1 MNRDNDF
8 QCDRESKKR
17 VMEAL
22 KKAYAP
28 NIFTYEIEENPK
40 AIIDCR
46 AIGITQ
52 NGKTVHYAIEIKHRN
67 FTANKYDTY
76 YCEPSKYDTL
86 NWERLYDNV
95 DRALIANEFS
105 DGTILLWNIKDL
117 DPNDTEDVM
126 IARTTVGVGEY
137 LSERI
142 RQKRILMHKDK
153 AIKIK

>member
-1 MNRDNDF
+1 MTRDNNF
-8 QCDRESKKR
+8 QCDRDSKVR
-17 VMEAL
+17 TMEAL

-28 NIFTYEIEENPK
+28 NIFNYEIDPDPYAK
-40 AIIDCR
+40 IDCM
-46 AIGITQ
+46 AIGITKD
-52 NGKTVHYAIEIKHRN
+52 KTIYYAIECKHRN
-67 FTANKYDTY
+67 FTADKYDSF
-76 YCEPSKYDTL
+76 YCEPSKYQSL
-86 NWERLYDNV
+86 KWARLYDNI

-105 DGTILLWNIKDL
+105 DGTILLWNVDDL
-117 DPNDTEDVM
+117 DPNDTEDVR

>member
-17 VMEAL
+17 VMEAM
-22 KKAYAP
+22 KEKYKP
-28 NIFTYEIEENPK
+28 NIFTYEIDENPK

-46 AIGITQ
+46 AIGITK
-52 NGKTVHYAIEIKHRN
+52 NGKTIHYAVECKQRHC
-67 FTANKYDTY
+67 TVDKYDSF
-76 YCEPSKYDTL
+76 YCETGKYQSL
-86 NWERLYDNV
+86 KCARLYDNV
-95 DRALIANEFS
+95 DRAYIANEFS
-105 DGTILLWNIKDL
+105 DGTILLWNVDDL
-117 DPNDTEDVM
+117 DPNDTEDAM
-126 IARTTVGVGEY
+126 ISRTTVGVGEY

>member
-1 MNRDNDF
+1 MNRDGNF
-8 QCDRESKKR
+8 QCDWNSK
-17 VMEAL
+17 VATMEAL

-28 NIFTYEIEENPK
+28 NIFTYEIDENPK

-46 AIGITQ
+46 AIGITKD
-52 NGKTVHYAIEIKHRN
+52 NKTIHYAVEIKHRN
-67 FTANKYDTY
+67 FTADKYDSF
-76 YCEPSKYDTL
+76 YCEPSKYQSLLFETMY
-86 NWERLYDNV
+86 NGV
-95 DRALIANEFS
+95 DRAYVANEFS

-117 DPNDTEDVM
+117 DPNDTEDVR

-142 RQKRILMHKDK
+142 MQKRILMKRDK

>member
-1 MNRDNDF
+1 MNRDGNF
-8 QCDRESKKR
+8 QCDWDSKKR

-28 NIFTYEIEENPK
+28 NILTYEIDENPK

-46 AIGITQ
+46 AIGITK
-52 NGKTVHYAIEIKHRN
+52 NGKTIHYAIECKQRN
-67 FTANKYDTY
+67 FTPSKYNAY
-76 YCEPSKYDTL
+76 YCETGKYQSLLFETMY
-86 NWERLYDNV
+86 NGV
-95 DRALIANEFS
+95 DRAYVANEFS
-105 DGTILLWNIKDL
+105 DGSIYLWNVNDL
-117 DPNDTEDVM
+117 DPNDTEDVR

-142 RQKRILMHKDK
+142 MQKRILMHKDK

>member
-17 VMEAL
+17 VMEAM
-22 KKAYAP
+22 KEKYKP

-46 AIGITQ
+46 AIGITP
-52 NGKTVHYAIEIKHRN
+52 NGKTIHYAIEIKHRN
-67 FTANKYDTY
+67 FTADKYDSF
-76 YCEPSKYDTL
+76 YCETGKYDTL
-86 NWERLYDNV
+86 NWARLYDNV

-105 DGTILLWNIKDL
+105 DGTILLWNINDL
-117 DPNDTEDVM
+117 DPNDTEDVR

-142 RQKRILMHKDK
+142 MQKRILMKRDK

>member
-8 QCDRESKKR
+8 QCDRDSKVR
-17 VMEAL
+17 TMEAL

-28 NIFTYEIEENPK
+28 NIFTYEIYPDQYAK
-40 AIIDCR
+40 IDCR
-46 AIGITQ
+46 AIGITKD
-52 NGKTVHYAIEIKHRN
+52 NKTIHYAIECKHRN
-67 FTANKYDTY
+67 CTADKYDAY

-86 NWERLYDNV
+86 NLARLYDNV
-95 DRALIANEFS
+95 DRAYIANEFS
-105 DGTILLWNIKDL
+105 DGTILLWNINDL

-142 RQKRILMHKDK
+142 MQKRILMHKDK

>member
-17 VMEAL
+17 VMEAM
-22 KKAYAP
+22 KERYKP
-28 NIFTYEIEENPK
+28 NIFTYEIDPDPYAK
-40 AIIDCR
+40 IDCR
-46 AIGITQ
+46 AIGITK
-52 NGKTVHYAIEIKHRN
+52 NGKTIHYAIECKHRN
-67 FTANKYDTY
+67 FTADKYDAY
-76 YCEPSKYDTL
+76 YCETGKYDTL

-105 DGTILLWNIKDL
+105 DGTILLWNINDL

-126 IARTTVGVGEY
+126 ISRTTVGVGEY
-137 LSERI
+137 MSERI

>member
-1 MNRDNDF
+1 MNRDGNF
-8 QCDRESKKR
+8 QCDLDSKKR

-28 NIFTYEIEENPK
+28 NVFIYEIDENPK

-46 AIGITQ
+46 AIGITKD
-52 NGKTVHYAIEIKHRN
+52 NKTIHYAIEIKHRN
-67 FTANKYDTY
+67 FTADKYDAY
-76 YCEPSKYDTL
+76 YCEPSKYQSLLFDTIY
-86 NWERLYDNV
+86 NGV
-95 DRALIANEFS
+95 DRAYIANEFS
-105 DGTILLWNIKDL
+105 DGSIYLWNINDL
-117 DPNDTEDVM
+117 DPNETEDVR

-142 RQKRILMHKDK
+142 MQKRILMHKDK

>member
-28 NIFTYEIEENPK
+28 NIFTYEIDPDPYAK
-40 AIIDCR
+40 IDCR
-46 AIGITQ
+46 AIGITN
-52 NGKTVHYAIEIKHRN
+52 NGKTIHYAIECKHRN
-67 FTANKYDTY
+67 FTADKYDSF
-76 YCEPSKYDTL
+76 YCEPSKYQSLLFYTIC
-86 NWERLYDNV
+86 NGV
-95 DRALIANEFS
+95 DRAYIANEFS
-105 DGTILLWNIKDL
+105 DGAILLWNVDDL

-142 RQKRILMHKDK
+142 SQKRILMHKDK